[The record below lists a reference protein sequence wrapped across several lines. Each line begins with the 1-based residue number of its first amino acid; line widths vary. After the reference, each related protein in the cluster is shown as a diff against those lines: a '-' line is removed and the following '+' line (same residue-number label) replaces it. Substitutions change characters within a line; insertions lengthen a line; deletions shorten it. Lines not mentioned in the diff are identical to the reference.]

1 MKSLLHLLGAMLVH
15 QNFREAMIADFEA
28 TLISHNFDLS
38 SHDKEIALN
47 IVKSFEDDEMEDA
60 VENVR
65 AECPSW
71 PCNDSSM
78 TA

>member
-1 MKSLLHLLGAMLVH
+1 MKTLLHLLGAMLVH
-15 QNFREAMIADFEA
+15 QNFREAMIANPEA
-28 TLISHNFDLS
+28 TLVANNFDLS

-47 IVKSFEDDEMEDA
+47 IVKSFQDDEMEDA
-60 VENVR
+60 VDNVR
-65 AECPSW
+65 AECPNW